1 MLIEILDKHLQLPN
15 TYYLIQ
21 DKNDN
26 LKISVY
32 KQDQDM
38 DELIGSY
45 ILETTNIDDIY
56 CVCKEILEDILEHL

>member
-56 CVCKEILEDILEHL
+56 CVCKEILEDIWG